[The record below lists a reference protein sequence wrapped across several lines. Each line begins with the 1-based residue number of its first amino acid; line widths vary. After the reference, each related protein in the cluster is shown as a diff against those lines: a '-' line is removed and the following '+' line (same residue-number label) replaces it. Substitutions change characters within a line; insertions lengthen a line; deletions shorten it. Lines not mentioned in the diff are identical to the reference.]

1 MKFKFSRFGKIVG
14 LITFFVLCLLVYSS
28 GIGIAMGQKRPGSLN
43 QGTTA
48 DDKKLCNVKNA
59 DIGKGK
65 DAAWLNDESEFCSYY
80 KSYWINVDSDP
91 AKAQKARNRM
101 IDLVQSQIEI
111 YYKARKD
118 NRKKLVANLQMVFD
132 VLEIGS
138 AAAAGIIKGTLRAK
152 TIIAQALSGFQS
164 GRTAFNRN
172 FDILQTQVLINTMNT
187 NRAKIMTEIAAG
199 KSQNV
204 DDYTWYRVKADLIRL
219 LNAGTFSDALDFLVK
234 KTGQDAA
241 NAEIVLKQVEGRNI
255 ITEFTDDDTAL
266 INEASDILS
275 TIEEKLDAN
284 ADDAAATKAARD
296 IFDAL
301 KSEPKIGDFLAAKN
315 ITNTSKGKDVLGSL
329 DAVFTHF
336 TRQNDRDSMRKI
348 AQAIVKA
355 GKISN

>member
-1 MKFKFSRFGKIVG
+1 MKFKFSGVGKIVG
-14 LITFFVLCLLVYSS
+14 LITFSVLCLLVYSS

-48 DDKKLCNVKNA
+48 DDKVLCGMGKN
-59 DIGKGK
+59 
-65 DAAWLNDESEFCSYY
+65 NQSEFCSYY
-80 KSYWINVDSDP
+80 ETYRTNVDINP

-152 TIIAQALSGFQS
+152 TIIAQALSGFQA

-187 NRAKIMTEIAAG
+187 NRAKIMTEIATG
-199 KSQNV
+199 KRQSV
-204 DDYTWYRVKADLIRL
+204 DDYTRYKAKEDLIRL
-219 LNAGTFSDALDFLVK
+219 LNAGTFSDALDYLVK

-255 ITEFTDDDTAL
+255 ISEFTPTDTTLIDDADAV
-266 INEASDILS
+266 LS
-275 TIEEKLDAN
+275 KIQEKLLAN

-296 IFDAL
+296 VFDAL
-301 KSEPKIGDFLAAKN
+301 KTEPKIGDFLAAR
-315 ITNTSKGKDVLGSL
+315 TLPAAPKGKDYY
-329 DAVFTHF
+329 DAIVAALRHF
-336 TRQNDRDSMRKI
+336 TIKDDRDSMRTI
-348 AQAIVKA
+348 AQVIIKT
-355 GKISN
+355 GTTLN